1 MKFLDYLKDHVVC
14 LDGGC
19 GTYLQQRGLQPGE
32 LPERWNVSHGEIITG
47 MHKAYY
53 DAGSNVVFTNTFGAN
68 ALKFSDEELE
78 AIVTAAVANAK
89 AAREQSDTP
98 QEKFVALDIGPLGK
112 LLKPYGDLDFEDAV
126 SVFAK
131 TVRFGAAAGVD
142 LVVVETMADSYE
154 TKAALL
160 AVKENCDLPVLVT
173 NAYGQSGN
181 LMTGAT
187 PEAMVALLEGMGA
200 DVIGANCSLGP
211 KQLRSVVERLL
222 AVASVPVV
230 LKPNAGLPRLVDGK
244 SVFDVT
250 VDEFVDEVVDMVNCG
265 VRAVGGCCGTS
276 PEYVARLSE
285 KLRGIAPQPLTEKER
300 TVISS
305 YNHAVCFGEDESSIG
320 ACIEPADAESVRH
333 SLVDGDVEDI
343 IDAAL
348 DLQDEVEIM
357 NINVDLPEVDVA
369 AVLKEA
375 VCEVQAVSG
384 QPLQLETANAA
395 ALEAALRRY
404 NGKAMVKCAAED
416 VEALLPIVKKYG
428 AVVAVPAAAE
438 EAMLAAA
445 AKLGIKKKDILL
457 CD

>member
-89 AAREQSDTP
+89 AARNQSNTP

-126 SVFAK
+126 SIFAK

-142 LVVVETMADSYE
+142 LVVVETMSDSYE
-154 TKAALL
+154 TKAAVL

-200 DVIGANCSLGP
+200 DLIGANCSLGP
-211 KQLRSVVERLL
+211 KQLRGVVEQLL

-250 VDEFVDEVVDMVNCG
+250 VEEFVDEVVDLVNCG

-276 PEYVARLSE
+276 PDYVGRLAE
-285 KLRGIAPQPLTEKER
+285 KLQGVVPQPLTEKER

-305 YNHAVCFGEDESSIG
+305 YNHAVVFGADEVSIG
-320 ACIEPADAESVRH
+320 SCVDPDDMDSVQKSLADGEVED
-333 SLVDGDVEDI
+333 LVDV
-343 IDAAL
+343 AL
-348 DLQDEVEIM
+348 DLQDEVDVLHV
-357 NINVDLPEVDVA
+357 NVALEGVEEA
-369 AVLKEA
+369 AVLKAA

-384 QPLQLETANAA
+384 QPMQLETANAA
-395 ALEAALRRY
+395 ALDAALRRY
-404 NGKAMVKCAAED
+404 NGKAMVKCPTEA
-416 VEALLPIVKKYG
+416 VEALLSAVKKYG
-428 AVVAVPAAAE
+428 AVLSVSADDKASVLSAAE
-438 EAMLAAA
+438 KVGVKAR
-445 AKLGIKKKDILL
+445 DILFR
-457 CD
+457 D

>member
-1 MKFLDYLKDHVVC
+1 MKFLEYLKDHVVC

-32 LPERWNVSHGEIITG
+32 SPEPWNVSHGEVITG

-68 ALKFSDEELE
+68 GLKFSDTELE
-78 AIVTAAVANAK
+78 AIVIAAVANAK
-89 AAREQSDTP
+89 AAREQSETP

-126 SVFAK
+126 AAFAK

-200 DVIGANCSLGP
+200 DLIGANCSLGP

-230 LKPNAGLPRLVDGK
+230 LKPNAGLPRLEDGK
-244 SVFDVT
+244 TVFDVT
-250 VDEFVDEVVDMVNCG
+250 VDEFVEEVVDMVNCG
-265 VRAVGGCCGTS
+265 VRAVGGCCGTN
-276 PEYVARLSE
+276 PEYLSRLSA
-285 KLRGIAPQPLTEKER
+285 KVQGIAPQPVVEKER

-305 YNHAVCFGEDESSIG
+305 YNHAVCFGEDEATIG
-320 ACIEPADAESVRH
+320 ACIEDAESVRQ

-357 NINVDLPEVDVA
+357 NINVDLPEVDVV

-404 NGKAMVKCAAED
+404 NGKAMVKCNPED
-416 VEALLPIVKKYG
+416 VEALLPITAKYG

-438 EAMLAAA
+438 EAVLAAA
-445 AKLGIKKKDILL
+445 AKFGMKKKDILF

>member
-1 MKFLDYLKDHVVC
+1 MKFLEYLNDHIVC

-32 LPERWNVSHGEIITG
+32 SPEPWNVSHGEVITG

-68 ALKFSDEELE
+68 GLKYGDEELE

-89 AAREQSDTP
+89 AARDQSKTP

-126 SVFAK
+126 TAFAK

-154 TKAALL
+154 TKAAVL

-187 PEAMVALLEGMGA
+187 PEAMVAMLEGLGV
-200 DVIGANCSLGP
+200 DLLGANCSLGP

-230 LKPNAGLPRLVDGK
+230 LKPNAGLPRLEDGK
-244 SVFDVT
+244 TVFDVT
-250 VDEFVDEVVDMVNCG
+250 VEEFVDEVVDMVNGG
-265 VRAVGGCCGTS
+265 VRAVGGCCGTN
-276 PEYVARLSE
+276 PDYLAQLSQ
-285 KLRGIAPQPLTEKER
+285 KVQGIVPKSVSDKAR

-305 YNHAVCFGEDESSIG
+305 YNHAVCFGEDEATIGSCTEDGESIR
-320 ACIEPADAESVRH
+320 A

-343 IDAAL
+343 VDAAL

-357 NINVDLPEVDVA
+357 HLNVDLPEVDVA

-384 QPLQLETANAA
+384 QPLQLETAHAA

-416 VEALLPIVKKYG
+416 VEKLLPIVKKYG

-438 EAMLAAA
+438 AAVLAAA
-445 AKLGIKKKDILL
+445 EKVGMQKKDFLFS
-457 CD
+457 